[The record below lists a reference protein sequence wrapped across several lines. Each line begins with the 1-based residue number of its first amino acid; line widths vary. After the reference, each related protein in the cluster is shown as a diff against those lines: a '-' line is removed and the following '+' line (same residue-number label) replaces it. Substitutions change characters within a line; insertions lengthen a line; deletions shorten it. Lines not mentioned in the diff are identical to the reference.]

1 MRGTRAGTAH
11 VSEARRFAPRSTHPP
26 VRVCYWHT
34 RVSPE
39 AFPYLSCGE
48 HRCLG
53 QRSQDS
59 LDFFACLGQPLRCLE
74 DKGDPAL
81 LQSRAQ
87 ALRATTS
94 ELSGVSLTWPPR
106 QRLSW
111 ASQQVLPQI
120 RLKGTVEA
128 QPFTAM
134 QLEVAGLKDAL
145 AAQAEAS
152 REAKSASEAQ
162 AKQLQEMLRL
172 LAKPEPPG
180 STKVVEGEASHST
193 LVSPGRRLGV

>member
-1 MRGTRAGTAH
+1 M
-11 VSEARRFAPRSTHPP
+11 
-26 VRVCYWHT
+26 
-34 RVSPE
+34 
-39 AFPYLSCGE
+39 
-48 HRCLG
+48 
-53 QRSQDS
+53 
-59 LDFFACLGQPLRCLE
+59 
-74 DKGDPAL
+74 
-81 LQSRAQ
+81 
-87 ALRATTS
+87 
-94 ELSGVSLTWPPR
+94 
-106 QRLSW
+106 
-111 ASQQVLPQI
+111 
-120 RLKGTVEA
+120 EA
-128 QPFTAM
+128 QQFTAM